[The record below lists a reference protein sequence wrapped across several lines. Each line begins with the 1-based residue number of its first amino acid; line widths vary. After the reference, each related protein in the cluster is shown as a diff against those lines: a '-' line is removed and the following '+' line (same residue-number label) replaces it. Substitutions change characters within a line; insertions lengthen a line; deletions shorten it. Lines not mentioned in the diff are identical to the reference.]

1 MIIKR
6 RHPNSFIAS
15 LAYKKS
21 ILHKNTVTNKC
32 GLQKMVQICNMSI
45 IANTYKF

>member
-15 LAYKKS
+15 LAYQKC
-21 ILHKNTVTNKC
+21 ILHKNIVSKQMWFIED
-32 GLQKMVQICNMSI
+32 GPDLQHEYHSQHLEI
-45 IANTYKF
+45 